1 MIAYNTT
8 YLRNIAIVKKA
19 KLWFSHRL
27 ISPEQ
32 MATTLKKYDAPFYK
46 PNLFIK
52 IGLFIFTC
60 VLISAALGFYCLFAY
75 SGNHDLGSGF
85 ASFTCFLFAVG
96 CFVCLELFI
105 KNNKLYNSGIDD
117 ALLYSALSFLFSG
130 ICIMV
135 DTTTDNR
142 ILFSLAFFFPFVVMA
157 AIRYVDTPVTLAAAL
172 CMYAIFFYALLN
184 IGAVAK
190 LIMPFPLMLFS
201 VPVFFIAR
209 KQKQNDAYF
218 LWKHCVA
225 VCEAVALILFYLACN
240 YFVIRES
247 SIAFFDMKLEDG
259 QNIPL
264 AFLFYFLTATVPLLY
279 TYYALKTKNKTIL
292 LISLLLITTSAL
304 TFKYYFSLHH
314 PEITLTGAGIIM
326 ILIAYFSIKYLK
338 TDKHSISFKENV
350 NEDNFLK
357 KNAEA
362 LIIAQSF
369 SSQATNQH
377 QNDSNTFGGGDFG
390 GGGSGNS
397 Y

>member
-1 MIAYNTT
+1 MISYNTT

-19 KLWFSHRL
+19 KQWFSHQL
-27 ISPEQ
+27 ISGEQ
-32 MATTLKKYDAPFYK
+32 MATILNKYDAPFYK

-52 IGLFIFTC
+52 IGLFIFTG

-75 SGNHDLGSGF
+75 TGNHDLGSGF
-85 ASFTCFLFAVG
+85 ASFTCFLFAIG
-96 CFVCLELFI
+96 CFVCLKIFI
-105 KNNKLYNSGIDD
+105 KNYKLYNSGIDD

-135 DTTTDNR
+135 DNTTDNR
-142 ILFSLAFFFPFVVMA
+142 ILFSLVFFFPFIIFA
-157 AIRYVDTPVTLAAAL
+157 AIRYVETLVTLAAAL
-172 CMYAIFFYALLN
+172 CLYAIFFFSLLN

-190 LIMPFPLMLFS
+190 LIMPFALMLFS
-201 VPVFFIAR
+201 VPVYFIAR

-218 LWKHCVA
+218 LWKACLS
-225 VCEAVALILFYLACN
+225 VCEAVALVLFYLAGN
-240 YFVIRES
+240 YFVIREN

-259 QNIPL
+259 QEIPL
-264 AFLFYFLTATVPLLY
+264 AFLFYFLTASVPLLY
-279 TYYALKTKNKTIL
+279 AYCALKTKNKTIL
-292 LISLLLITTSAL
+292 LISLLLITASAL

-338 TDKHSISFKENV
+338 TDRHGITFKEDA

-369 SSQATNQH
+369 SAQATSQH
-377 QNDSNTFGGGDFG
+377 QNDTNSFGGGDFG
-390 GGGSGNS
+390 GGGSGNN

>member
-19 KLWFSHRL
+19 KQWFSHQL
-27 ISPEQ
+27 ISGEQ
-32 MATTLKKYDAPFYK
+32 MATILNKYDAPFYK

-52 IGLFIFTC
+52 IGLFIFTG

-75 SGNHDLGSGF
+75 TIDHSLNNGF
-85 ASFTCFLFAVG
+85 ATFTCFLFAIG
-96 CFVCLELFI
+96 SFVCLEIFI

-130 ICIMV
+130 ISIWV
-135 DTTTDNR
+135 DNYTDNR
-142 ILFSLAFFFPFVVMA
+142 ILLTLIIFLPFVVMA
-157 AIRYVDTPVTLAAAL
+157 ALRYVDTLVTLAAIL
-172 CMYAIFFYALLN
+172 CLYAIFFYSLLN
-184 IGAVAK
+184 IGTVAK
-190 LIMPFPLMLFS
+190 LIMPFALMLFS
-201 VPVFFIAR
+201 VPIYLIAR

-218 LWKHCVA
+218 LWKHCLS
-225 VCEAVALILFYLACN
+225 VCEAVALILFYLAGN

-259 QNIPL
+259 QEIPL

-279 TYYALKTKNKTIL
+279 AYYALKTKNKTIL
-292 LISLLLITTSAL
+292 LISLLLITASAL

-326 ILIAYFSIKYLK
+326 ILIAYFSIRYLK
-338 TDKHSISFKENV
+338 TDKHGITFKEDM

-369 SSQATNQH
+369 SAQVTSQH
-377 QNDSNTFGGGDFG
+377 QNDPNSFGGGDFG
-390 GGGSGNS
+390 GGGAGDSF
-397 Y
+397 